1 MDVAIRS
8 QLFRKII
15 IFWRKQN
22 KDEIYFSF
30 GLEEEMGKL
39 KRGVGCNIFGI

>member
-22 KDEIYFSF
+22 KDEIYFSIKKV
-30 GLEEEMGKL
+30 GLPKLEEV
-39 KRGVGCNIFGI
+39 RRI